1 MIVSVLTGD
10 IVNSSKIP
18 DAGVSL
24 MKSLNKFLNQQKNNY
39 PDIKFE
45 IYRGDA
51 FQIVLFQPELA
62 IKLATLIRTF
72 VISSS
77 PTPTQRYDV
86 RISIGLGTADKLDSK
101 VTLSNGQ
108 AFIFSGHGLDKIKI
122 KERLVFKSGDEQLN
136 SDMFISTTALSVII
150 S

>member
-1 MIVSVLTGD
+1 MIISVLNGD

-24 MKSLNKFLNQQKNNY
+24 MKALNKFLNQQKKNY

-45 IYRGDA
+45 FFRGDA

-62 IKLATLIRTF
+62 IKLAALIRTF

-77 PTPTQRYDV
+77 PKPTQRYDV
-86 RISIGLGTADKLDSK
+86 RISIELGTADKLDSK
-101 VTLSNGQ
+101 VTLSNSQ
-108 AFIFSGHGLDKIKI
+108 AFIFSG
-122 KERLVFKSGDEQLN
+122 
-136 SDMFISTTALSVII
+136 
-150 S
+150 

>member
-24 MKSLNKFLNQQKNNY
+24 MKSLNKFLNQQKKNY

-62 IKLATLIRTF
+62 IKLAILIRTF

-86 RISIGLGTADKLDSK
+86 RISIGLGTADKLDNK

-136 SDMFISTTALSVII
+136 SDLFMSTTALSVII